1 MFLFVT
7 HRGPRASVGERRA
20 PGSVVAAAPKAT
32 SPVHGRSQGPRL
44 QPEVRKL
51 RPALSARRVG
61 WEEEGEGRRGAG
73 EARGDARGA
82 RNPSHRR

>member
-7 HRGPRASVGERRA
+7 HRGPRTGVGERRA
-20 PGSVVAAAPKAT
+20 PGSAVAPAPTAT
-32 SPVHGRSQGPRL
+32 SPARGRSQGPRL
-44 QPEVRKL
+44 QPEVRKP

-82 RNPSHRR
+82 RSPSPRR